1 MSVKSYKSKIV
12 ASGNIIEFY
21 EYEKPVLEGYS
32 DTKKSSSGRSV
43 SANEFEKEVNRKK
56 VLSRARRDLRRLINS
71 NVNMYAG
78 FTSKFITLTF
88 KENLKDFS
96 SANYEFKKFKQRLE
110 DYFDKKLK
118 YVVVPEFQKRG
129 AIHYHVIFF
138 NIPFIRSNVLS
149 KIWNNGF
156 VKVNK
161 IDNVDNVGAYIC
173 KYMTKDNDDDRL
185 LGKKCYFSSRGL
197 YKPIEIKEKE
207 KINNIVSS
215 LPEYCLTYANTFE
228 NDYNK
233 TSYVQ
238 YNLNI
243 NKLSK

>member
-1 MSVKSYKSKIV
+1 M

-21 EYEKPVLEGYS
+21 EYEKPILEGYS
-32 DTKKSSSGRSV
+32 DTKKNSSGRSV

-71 NVNMYAG
+71 NVGMYAG

-88 KENLKDFS
+88 KENLQDFS
-96 SANYEFKKFKQRLE
+96 AANYEFKKFRQRLE
-110 DYFDKKLK
+110 NYFDKKLK

-138 NIPFIRSNVLS
+138 NIPFIRNNVLS

-156 VKVNK
+156 VRINK

-173 KYMTKDNDDDRL
+173 KYMTKDNDDEKL
-185 LGKKCYFSSRGL
+185 IGKKCYFSSRGL
-197 YKPIEIKEKE
+197 YKPIQIKEKE

-215 LPEYCLTYANTFE
+215 LPEYCQTYANTFE